1 MGEDTLGMTYELR
14 RQSRGVKPPQEPR
27 IWRKR
32 LLRGGIALVCV
43 GSLVAAYFIWR
54 AVAYVR
60 TSKAHVWAKLIDV
73 SPEVDARLEELLVKL
88 GDTVAEGAVLA
99 RLDDSQLRAALEAA
113 EATTAIRQSQHAQA
127 QARLRLTMTQ
137 VATAVELAQAQVE
150 VAAARV
156 TSAEA
161 ALSLRKAQVSGEIR
175 RAEAEAKEAQAW
187 LDRVKKGPRPEEIQ
201 VAEARLATARARAEL
216 YTTEVEESEKLVAKG
231 IESRHILDVKK
242 TQLIAQQN
250 AVRQAELQLAM
261 LREGAT
267 VEEVQAHTQMV
278 AGREADLALAK
289 AGSKSLDGLQA
300 DLQIRKAELDEA
312 KAELKRAQGSEDE
325 IEVARGRVKEAEKAL
340 EAAAARVA
348 IGRAQLEATTIRSP
362 VTGTVHR
369 TFDDVGEFCRR
380 GVTTIKIADDSR
392 GRWID
397 GLIREEDRR
406 HVQVGQKAKVKV
418 GLHTR
423 GYVKATVVAVGDA
436 TLSATSSNPDSADQ
450 YEQFGVPGQFW
461 VKLELLEEFEDKPPH
476 PGTSARA
483 IIRVW

>member
-14 RQSRGVKPPQEPR
+14 RQSRGVKPPEEPR
-27 IWRKR
+27 VWRKR
-32 LLRGGIALVCV
+32 LVRGGIALGCV
-43 GSLVAAYFIWR
+43 AALVGAYFIWR

-60 TSKAHVWAKLIDV
+60 TSKAQVWAKLIDV
-73 SPEVDARLEELLVKL
+73 SPEVDARLQELLVKT
-88 GDTVAEGAVLA
+88 GDTVVEGAVLA

-113 EATTAIRQSQHAQA
+113 EATVAIRQSQHAQA
-127 QARLRLTMTQ
+127 QANLRLTMTQ
-137 VATAVELAQAQVE
+137 VTTSVELAQAQVE
-150 VAAARV
+150 VAAARI

-161 ALSLRKAQVSGEIR
+161 ALSLRKAQVSEEIR
-175 RAEAEAKEAQAW
+175 GAEAEAKEAQAW
-187 LDRVKKGPRPEEIQ
+187 LDRVKKGARPEEIQ
-201 VAEARLATARARAEL
+201 VVEARLATAEARAEL
-216 YTTEVEESEKLVAKG
+216 YTTEVVESEKLVAKG

-250 AVRQAELQLAM
+250 AVRQVELQLAM

-267 VEEVQAHTQMV
+267 VEEVQAQTQSV
-278 AGREADLALAK
+278 AAREAALALAK
-289 AGSKSLDGLQA
+289 IGSKSLDGLQA
-300 DLQIRKAELDEA
+300 GLRIRMAELDEA
-312 KAELKRAQGSEDE
+312 NAEMKRAQGSENE
-325 IEVARGRVKEAEKAL
+325 IEVARAQIKEAEKAL
-340 EAAAARVA
+340 EAAAARVT
-348 IGRAQLEATTIRSP
+348 IGRDQLEDTTIRSP

-380 GVTTIKIADDSR
+380 GVTTIIIADDGR

-397 GLIREEDRR
+397 GLIREEDRK

-423 GYVKATVVAVGDA
+423 GYVKAKVVAVGDA
-436 TLSATSSNPDSADQ
+436 TLYATSAVSDSADQ
-450 YEQFGVPGQFW
+450 YDKFGVPGEFW
-461 VKLELLEEFEDKPPH
+461 VKLELLEGFGDKPPE